1 MYKIE
6 ANISKSKRIDVTD
19 EHLQTIK
26 KYALLKDLIDSNGII
41 DEGVLDKLRLNVR
54 SLLEAGGSDDKQL
67 LDLCLDVVYHK
78 YMKAYGLH
86 KLIML
91 YLDWNDK
98 QQAEA
103 TQDSQD

>member
-54 SLLEAGGSDDKQL
+54 SLLEAGGSDDKKL